1 MLRTASRTAE
11 IERQL
16 RFFHHLFPFRRR
28 EWEAVGGMCL
38 KPCFRKRTLISRVL
52 DYRCSQKQGSNPL
65 VERNQLESRLPCAL
79 PQAAGNQNGTLRQL
93 DETAENVAGDTAQP
107 FSGGG
112 QQQPSHEQSG
122 DECGEPAPAIECADA
137 EADA

>member
-1 MLRTASRTAE
+1 
-11 IERQL
+11 
-16 RFFHHLFPFRRR
+16 
-28 EWEAVGGMCL
+28 MCF

-79 PQAAGNQNGTLRQL
+79 PQAAGNQNGTLRQR
-93 DETAENVAGDTAQP
+93 DEAAENGAGDTAQP

-112 QQQPSHEQSG
+112 QLEPSHEQSG